1 MSIDFSNDD
10 FKKNIHQFYKKVSQ
24 ELKSNFDRNL
34 SFQDAVFD
42 RWERA
47 KELNFG
53 TNTSIYNS
61 SSVFGNV
68 KVGENSWIGPN
79 TLLDGTGGELII
91 GNNCSISSGVQIF
104 SRSQDLPDGFRRLLK
119 KSKNSRISTGDKKLT
134 FLSQWVFCKYEI
146 IFFIKYIFCKN

>member
-1 MSIDFSNDD
+1 MMTL
-10 FKKNIHQFYKKVSQ
+10 KKIFINFIKVSQ
-24 ELKSNFDRNL
+24 ELKSKFDRNL

-53 TNTSIYNS
+53 INTSIYNS

-68 KVGENSWIGPN
+68 KVGENTWIGPN

-91 GNNCSISSGVQIF
+91 GNNCSISVVFKYIHMILLYGHYQEEN
-104 SRSQDLPDGFRRLLK
+104 RLQ
-119 KSKNSRISTGDKKLT
+119 KNNLFIL
-134 FLSQWVFCKYEI
+134 EI
-146 IFFIKYIFCKN
+146 ISL